1 MFEHFYFLCCT
12 FLFLCL
18 CILRYFSWCT
28 YNFVFYL
35 CIINCRVVY
44 LISFSIISHS
54 HRTGHL
60 VACQWSL
67 CDKTFLSVKLF
78 PWMDLFFFFFFFLM
92 LLFVYLTAMGSS
104 CGMWDLVPWPGI
116 EPRPP
121 ALGVWC
127 LTTGPSGRSLDLF
140 LIKDLFRSE
149 ISHLKNIIPVGLAWW
164 SGGWDSTLP
173 VQEARVC
180 CLVRELDPTWCNQD
194 LELLSKE
201 IK

>member
-1 MFEHFYFLCCT
+1 MWLKEISSYKRIVSFLIKKTLFSWRNLKFFIWMFEHFYFLCCT

-78 PWMDLFFFFFFFLM
+78 PWMDLFFFFFFFFNASFC
-92 LLFVYLTAMGSS
+92 LFDCNGVFLRHVGSS
-104 CGMWDLVPWPGI
+104 S
-116 EPRPP
+116 
-121 ALGVWC
+121 
-127 LTTGPSGRSLDLF
+127 LTRDWTQAPCIGSLE
-140 LIKDLFRSE
+140 S
-149 ISHLKNIIPVGLAWW
+149 
-164 SGGWDSTLP
+164 
-173 VQEARVC
+173 
-180 CLVRELDPTWCNQD
+180 
-194 LELLSKE
+194 
-201 IK
+201 